1 MTGLIVALVSLVAYA
16 IHSRAHYDSL
26 DEVVATAA
34 EHVAEQYAAASTPQ
48 ERAAVVLFPIAP
60 SLAVRVYGTHGQIL
74 EASPN
79 STLAPLVDPTAL
91 LASLSAPAY
100 DPLVGLAPRLMS
112 AHGEQ
117 LHFAVARDT
126 AGDRWRLYALPGS
139 GFTVVAAAPLAD
151 VDRSVAALGHLLPF
165 MVVGGALVAFVSAG
179 LIAGRALQPVATL
192 TSMAGVIASS
202 RAFDRRVPVGA
213 RRDELTTLAETFNA
227 MLGSLEAAYR
237 AQLRFVADASHEL
250 RAPLTAIQANLELL
264 ERQPGMPEAERADAL
279 SEAGREARRLTHL
292 VADLLALARAD
303 AGTALRRDRVE
314 LDRVLLDT
322 LAEARHLARP
332 GQRLEV
338 DELEPTV
345 LEADADRL
353 KQVLLVLL
361 DNALKYT
368 PGRGAITLALRRSGG
383 AAQLTVRDTGVGI
396 PPEDLPR
403 VFERFYRADPARAR
417 DPGGTGLGL
426 PIARWIVEQH
436 GGSITLESTPGQG
449 TLATVRLP
457 LKRA

>member
-1 MTGLIVALVSLVAYA
+1 
-16 IHSRAHYDSL
+16 
-26 DEVVATAA
+26 
-34 EHVAEQYAAASTPQ
+34 
-48 ERAAVVLFPIAP
+48 
-60 SLAVRVYGTHGQIL
+60 
-74 EASPN
+74 
-79 STLAPLVDPTAL
+79 
-91 LASLSAPAY
+91 
-100 DPLVGLAPRLMS
+100 MS
-112 AHGEQ
+112 AHAEHG
-117 LHFAVARDT
+117 HFAVARDT

-139 GFTVVAAAPLAD
+139 GFTIVAAAPLTD
-151 VDRSVAALGHLLPF
+151 VDMSVAALGRLLPF

-179 LIAGRALQPVATL
+179 LIAGRALRPVATL
-192 TSMAGVIASS
+192 TSMAGVIARS

-213 RRDELTTLAETFNA
+213 GRDELTTLADTFNT
-227 MLGSLEAAYR
+227 MLGSLEEAYR

-264 ERQPGMPEAERADAL
+264 ERQSDMPEEERADAL

-314 LDRVLLDT
+314 LDRVLLDAM
-322 LAEARHLARP
+322 AEARHLAR
-332 GQRLEV
+332 GQRLELE
-338 DELEPTV
+338 ELEPTV

-368 PGRGAITLALRRSGG
+368 PTDGVITLTLRRAGDW
-383 AAQLTVRDTGVGI
+383 AELTVRDTGVGI
-396 PPEDLPR
+396 PAEDLPR

-436 GGSITLESTPGQG
+436 GGSITLQSAPGEG

-457 LKRA
+457 LKEG